1 MSELTREE
9 KSKYLSEILEVT
21 RASMNE
27 EQLKIGCEEILKR
40 LCEGQG
46 IFWNSYTLPLSNM
59 NLRVLFMEPRML
71 SLGMLVRRP
80 RNIQSCLLSKKVVPL
95 KSILLSHGT
104 EKLLPSVASLWKISS
119 GNLLVLLMNYV

>member
-40 LCEGQG
+40 L
-46 IFWNSYTLPLSNM
+46 
-59 NLRVLFMEPRML
+59 LRRT
-71 SLGMLVRRP
+71 
-80 RNIQSCLLSKKVVPL
+80 RNILEFLHL
-95 KSILLSHGT
+95 
-104 EKLLPSVASLWKISS
+104 
-119 GNLLVLLMNYV
+119 